1 MILRGH
7 HLLCML
13 GFKGLGY
20 DSDFIKNMDT
30 IIKKLKDDDD
40 VLIKLVDNVD
50 NICEKCPNNL
60 SGVCKNEHHRDSI
73 KEMDDAVLKVI
84 QIRPGESMKYSEI
97 ATNIKLF
104 MTEDIMNGI
113 CRNCSWKGYGY
124 CVDGLKDLR

>member
-50 NICEKCPNNL
+50 NICEKCPNNIT
-60 SGVCKNEHHRDSI
+60 GVCENEHHEDSI
-73 KEMDDAVLKVI
+73 KEMDDTVLNI
-84 QIRPGESMKYSEI
+84 LQIKPETYMKYNDI
-97 ATNIKLF
+97 LDKIKLL
-104 MTEDIMNGI
+104 MTEEVMDDI
-113 CRNCSWKGYGY
+113 CCNCAWKGYGY
-124 CVDGLKDLR
+124 CVDGLKNLR